1 MPHLS
6 FCESR
11 GRVKNSFFTLP
22 LLSALLLCLLTI
34 PKAQAN
40 DDDTRFIQD
49 QTRRSIQQQSQA
61 EQELAAPPGT
71 LMYEGQR
78 YQVASTLESLT
89 PAIYV
94 AINTSQWSQLP
105 EFVERY
111 RALPGHRPALANM
124 ADSLYARFLG
134 KYPQALRLMEQ
145 ASEQEPQD
153 ARIQLEL
160 ARLWFEDHQERRAA
174 KGFARVLGMGL
185 PEQAQMLVA
194 QYQQA
199 MAIRDRW
206 HGSAALGWGRNDN
219 INQANGYYSCLS
231 SFAGI
236 CLFERQM
243 PEPIASRMNNYELSL
258 QRRFNLAGNH
268 NLHLQP
274 MSYGS
279 YYSKTNDAPNASLK
293 DYSTNLAIVQ
303 AGYQYLDV
311 RNSLTLLPYV
321 EHYYRN
327 RASEYM
333 AHGLQLEA
341 RRSLSQKWQIG
352 TSLDSKRYEYTR
364 KGKQLGANYAM
375 HQWGLNLSYSPRAN
389 TSLYGGVTASRH
401 KYEVDQASSKDWSAR
416 VGVYQG
422 FAGRAGL
429 FVNALAIYRETRHD
443 AYDFFLGE
451 QRRDRQ
457 QLYILSAG
465 ANGWQLAGLTPE
477 IRVRHNIN
485 RSNIGWAFDF
495 EQTEVSLMLRKSF

>member
-1 MPHLS
+1 MPHL
-6 FCESR
+6 FFDT
-11 GRVKNSFFTLP
+11 GVKVKNPFLTLP
-22 LLSALLLCLLTI
+22 SVSALLLCLITI
-34 PKAQAN
+34 PQASAN

-49 QTRRSIQQQSQA
+49 QTRRSIQQKSQA
-61 EQELAAPPGT
+61 EEKLAAPPGT
-71 LMYEGQR
+71 LMYEGRR

-94 AINTSQWSQLP
+94 AINTNQWTQLP
-105 EFVERY
+105 DFIARY
-111 RALPGHRPALANM
+111 RELPGHRPALANM
-124 ADSLYARFLG
+124 AESLYARFQG

-145 ASEQEPQD
+145 ANEQEPQD

-160 ARLWFEDHQERRAA
+160 ARLWFEDHQEQRAA
-174 KGFARVLGMGL
+174 KGFERVLTMGL
-185 PEQAQMLVA
+185 PEQAQMLVV

-243 PEPIASRMNNYELSL
+243 PEPIASRLNNYELSL
-258 QRRFNLAGNH
+258 QRRFNLTGNH
-268 NLHLQP
+268 NLNLRP
-274 MSYGS
+274 MSYGT
-279 YYSKTNDAPNASLK
+279 YYSKTNDAHNTSLK
-293 DYSTNLAIVQ
+293 DYSTNLAILQ
-303 AGYQYLDV
+303 AGYQYLDA
-311 RNSLTLLPYV
+311 RNSVALLPYV

-327 RASEYM
+327 RGSEYVV
-333 AHGLQLEA
+333 HGLQLEA
-341 RRSLSQKWQIG
+341 RRTLSRKWQVGIN
-352 TSLDSKRYEYTR
+352 LDSKRYEYTR
-364 KGKQLGANYAM
+364 KGQQLGADYEM
-375 HQWGLNLSYSPRAN
+375 HQWGLNLSYSPWAN
-389 TSLYGGVTASRH
+389 TSLYGGVTLSRR
-401 KYEVDQASSKDWSAR
+401 KYEVEQASSKDWSAR
-416 VGVYQG
+416 FGVYQG

-457 QLYILSAG
+457 QLYILGAG

-485 RSNIGWAFDF
+485 HSNIGWAFDF
-495 EQTEVSLMLRKSF
+495 EQTEVSLMLRKNF